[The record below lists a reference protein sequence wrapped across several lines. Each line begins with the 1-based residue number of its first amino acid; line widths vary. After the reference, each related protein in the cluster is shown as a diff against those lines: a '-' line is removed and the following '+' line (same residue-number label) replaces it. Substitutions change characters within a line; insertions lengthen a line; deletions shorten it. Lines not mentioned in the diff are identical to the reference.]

1 MTNLMEIFF
10 GLAVG
15 LPLAVI
21 GLIGV
26 LAILGASIASAL
38 TLFPRGR
45 TGQAVGVIV
54 VALFVLMMA
63 LDVIPA
69 AQLAGVPLLCV
80 AAVMTFV
87 AHQRLARLPES
98 RPSDIPI
105 AITAIVGLVAMMV
118 PVFILLTSGIAG

>member
-1 MTNLMEIFF
+1 MTNVVEIFF

-21 GLIGV
+21 GLIGL
-26 LAILGASIASAL
+26 LAILLASIASAM
-38 TLFPRGR
+38 TLLPRGR
-45 TGQAVGVIV
+45 LGQAAGIGVVG
-54 VALFVLMMA
+54 LFIILMA
-63 LDVIPA
+63 VDVIPA

-87 AHQRLARLPES
+87 THQRLARQPEG

-105 AITAIVGLVAMMV
+105 AITAIAGLVAMMV
-118 PVFILLTSGIAG
+118 PVFILLASGISG

>member
-1 MTNLMEIFF
+1 MKDVVEIFF

-26 LAILGASIASAL
+26 FAIIGSSVASAM

-45 TGQAVGVIV
+45 TGQAVGVLLIV
-54 VALFVLMMA
+54 AMVVLMV
-63 LDVIPA
+63 LDVVPV
-69 AQLAGVPLLCV
+69 AQLTGVPLLGV

-87 AHQRLARLPES
+87 AHQRLARHEDA
-98 RPSDIPI
+98 RRSDVPI
-105 AITAIVGLVAMMV
+105 AILALAGLVAVMV
-118 PVFILLTSGIAG
+118 PVFIMMASGFIG